1 MYPEVAQG
9 WGGSGPGLEP
19 LCPDLSTCSVFID
32 GVQLEPAWSGKALE
46 SSVWQDVAF
55 LYLRRCALLQG
66 QGGTCCAPGIPLSR
80 SEGSHVSP
88 TQRGLLRPTGVC
100 RKAARSPGIG
110 FNMFEC
116 WELRAHT
123 VSSLAWVTRE
133 ALPYSLLLLLQRIL
147 LSRECSARI

>member
-1 MYPEVAQG
+1 MAGHPIVLCHRAEDG
-9 WGGSGPGLEP
+9 WVRVSVWWEQAPPVDGP
-19 LCPDLSTCSVFID
+19 FR
-32 GVQLEPAWSGKALE
+32 

-88 TQRGLLRPTGVC
+88 TQRGLLRPTGVR

-116 WELRAHT
+116 WELGAHT